1 MYMGKFAKFLHFA
14 RNLLFSGEI
23 EEVEGE
29 NYNDDNTARK
39 HTSNLI
45 NH

>member
-1 MYMGKFAKFLHFA
+1 MQIYEEKSAEFLNFV

-29 NYNDDNTARK
+29 NYKDYTAK
-39 HTSNLI
+39 
-45 NH
+45 